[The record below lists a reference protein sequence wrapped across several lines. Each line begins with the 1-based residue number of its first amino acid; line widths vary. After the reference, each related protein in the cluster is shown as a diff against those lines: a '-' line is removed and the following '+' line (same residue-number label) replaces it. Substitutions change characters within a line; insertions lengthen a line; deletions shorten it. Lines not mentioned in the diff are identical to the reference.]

1 MGDRR
6 SNNRGGM
13 VIGMDMNMGMG
24 GPAMAG
30 IRSRVE
36 GGGIVEGGARG
47 GGIGERGGPVSGL
60 RITNPELLGPRS
72 TSAAHTPWD
81 GEVMVFCS
89 GS

>member
-1 MGDRR
+1 MEDRR

-13 VIGMDMNMGMG
+13 VMDMDVNIGMG
-24 GPAMAG
+24 GPAMAD

-36 GGGIVEGGARG
+36 RG
-47 GGIGERGGPVSGL
+47 GGIGERGGPISGL

-81 GEVMVFCS
+81 GEVMVFCF